1 MPQARMTSNGRITV
15 PKVVRDELNLT
26 AGSKVMFVK
35 VWPQEYRIVARTR
48 KIDELLGIVHRPD
61 VPALTIEE
69 INEGIAEAAAE
80 GGIR

>member
-1 MPQARMTSNGRITV
+1 
-15 PKVVRDELNLT
+15 
-26 AGSKVMFVK
+26 MFVK